1 MIVLL
6 DVMGT
11 IVTEPFW
18 EDIPAFFGMT
28 MKELLALKH
37 PSSWVEFEH
46 GRLSEEE
53 YLASFFAD
61 GRPVDGDAFKAMI
74 FESYDFIPG
83 LQPILTKLRDSPH
96 PVHALSNYP
105 VWYQII
111 EQKLELS
118 RYLKWSFVSCLTGAR
133 KPDPEAYLVAP
144 RQLGVTPE
152 ECLFIDDRQVNV
164 DAARAVGMKAER
176 FVDAAQLE
184 ADLARHG
191 IFTE

>member
-37 PSSWVEFEH
+37 PNSWVEFEH
-46 GRLSEEE
+46 GRLEEEE
-53 YLASFFAD
+53 YFASFFAD
-61 GRPVDGDAFKAMI
+61 GRPVDGPAFKQMM
-74 FESYDFIPG
+74 FDSYDFIAG
-83 LQPILTKLRDSPH
+83 MQDVLTELHASPH

-105 VWYQII
+105 VWYQLI

-118 RYLKWSFVSCLTGAR
+118 RYLEWSFVSCITGAR
-133 KPDPEAYLVAP
+133 KPAPDAYLVAP
-144 RQLGVTPE
+144 EQLKVSAS
-152 ECLFIDDRQVNV
+152 ECLFVDDRQINV
-164 DAARAVGMKAER
+164 DAAREVGMKAER
-176 FVDAAQLE
+176 FVSAEQLR
-184 ADLARHG
+184 ADLVRHG
-191 IFTE
+191 VLTA